1 MAERHGK
8 TVIMA
13 SHDPSRRAVQEGL
26 QHAGWEFCLIS
37 LFAMADEQQISE
49 PARILLMN
57 SLGFVLVLVG
67 QFSRRPKLTETYK
80 STCDH
85 R

>member
-1 MAERHGK
+1 MKKYSRESEMKDLGK
-8 TVIMA
+8 V
-13 SHDPSRRAVQEGL
+13 SWSKSL

-57 SLGFVLVLVG
+57 SLGFVLGLVG
-67 QFSRRPKLTETYK
+67 QFSRGPKLTEADK
-80 STCDH
+80 STCDYG
-85 R
+85 